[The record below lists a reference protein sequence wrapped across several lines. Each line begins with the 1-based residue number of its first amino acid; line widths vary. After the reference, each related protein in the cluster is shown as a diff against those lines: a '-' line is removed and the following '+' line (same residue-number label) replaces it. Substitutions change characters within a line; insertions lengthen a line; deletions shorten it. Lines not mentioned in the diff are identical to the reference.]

1 MAPAGVEPAPRR
13 LRVGRS
19 PLSYGAEQDVAG
31 RSRTCGAPR
40 FRRPL
45 YRAELRPRGMG
56 EAGFEP
62 ATSCVLNKHSGQAEL
77 LAHVKA
83 PGQGFEPRSPRS
95 ERGVLTARR
104 SRITDGCAAVP
115 SVHLAGRGR
124 RSGTPR
130 LVVRSSFCHVRL
142 KPNDVVQATRLPFDP
157 GSPSRR
163 PTWRGFGARR
173 SCHFEKSQ
181 AKAAGNSAANSACA
195 KRRGAFLS

>member
-1 MAPAGVEPAPRR
+1 MKVHGP
-13 LRVGRS
+13 GRS
-19 PLSYGAEQDVAG
+19 RTRAVPIKSRPLSAELRSRWDVAG

-62 ATSCVLNKHSGQAEL
+62 ATSCVLDKRSGQAEL
-77 LAHVKA
+77 LAHVNGTA

-95 ERGVLTARR
+95 ERGVLPARR
-104 SRITDGCAAVP
+104 SRIVGGR
-115 SVHLAGRGR
+115 AGRPLEL
-124 RSGTPR
+124 SW
-130 LVVRSSFCHVRL
+130 HVRP
-142 KPNDVVQATRLPFDP
+142 KPNDVVHATRLPFDP

-173 SCHFEKSQ
+173 SCCFEKSQ
-181 AKAAGNSAANSACA
+181 AKAAGNSAAN
-195 KRRGAFLS
+195 